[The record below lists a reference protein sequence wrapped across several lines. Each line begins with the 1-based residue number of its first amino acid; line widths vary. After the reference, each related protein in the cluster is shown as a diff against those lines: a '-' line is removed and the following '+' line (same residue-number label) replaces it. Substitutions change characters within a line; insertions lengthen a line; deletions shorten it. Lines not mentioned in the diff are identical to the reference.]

1 MSASSNNPCS
11 SRGLLRSQHTFVHP
25 QFARLKLFVASL
37 PQLFADP
44 EQGRVIYRGRNELRE
59 FEVEGVRV
67 VVKSFCKPH
76 LVNRLA
82 YGLLRKSKAQRSF
95 EYADLLRN
103 EGIGSPAPVGWVT
116 VRCGLLLAESYY
128 VSVSSDLPFTYID
141 LMQPGRVPGEEI
153 LLREVGRTAGRMHNL
168 GMIHRDFSR
177 GNILVGMKE
186 GKPCVEIIDLNRIRF
201 HQINM
206 AEGLA
211 NFNRL
216 PVSDMMRRLLA
227 EGYAETRGYDAAQC
241 QTNWPETESL
251 DSPAAGNRT

>member
-1 MSASSNNPCS
+1 M
-11 SRGLLRSQHTFVHP
+11 RS
-25 QFARLKLFVASL
+25 
-37 PQLFADP
+37 
-44 EQGRVIYRGRNELRE
+44 
-59 FEVEGVRV
+59 
-67 VVKSFCKPH
+67 
-76 LVNRLA
+76 
-82 YGLLRKSKAQRSF
+82 
-95 EYADLLRN
+95 
-103 EGIGSPAPVGWVT
+103 
-116 VRCGLLLAESYY
+116 GLLLAESYY

-186 GKPCVEIIDLNRIRF
+186 GTPCVEIIDLNRIRF